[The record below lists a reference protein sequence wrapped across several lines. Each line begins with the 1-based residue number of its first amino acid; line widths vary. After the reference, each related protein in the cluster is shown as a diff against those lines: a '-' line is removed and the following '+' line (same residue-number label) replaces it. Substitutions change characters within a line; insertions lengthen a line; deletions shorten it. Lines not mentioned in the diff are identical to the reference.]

1 MWVNSSTTT
10 VPADSQSVLR
20 VGVVGAGFVSAYHL
34 RTLKRLAGVEVVG
47 VADLIQERAESVARR
62 FQIPSAYT
70 SIEALLEDNV
80 DVLHI
85 LTPARSHFE
94 LALKGIQAG
103 SNVFVEKP
111 FTSSVEH
118 CRRLVEEARLRG
130 RRLGVDHSLLRGHTL
145 MKGLELVRGGTVGNV
160 ISARFH
166 RTGKAPRRP
175 DKRPPYP
182 LDGDPFREVGVHALY
197 LMAAV
202 LGSIR
207 DASYMFRSTGYQTD
221 FKNDEWFVQLECEK
235 GLAQIQLTW
244 NGPDEQTLEI
254 YGDEG
259 RLKIDLTSG
268 LVLRRR
274 LRNGKNRSG
283 PHSLDSA
290 AAELRWILP
299 FMVRLPKSVVRFQ
312 RRLQSA

>member
-1 MWVNSSTTT
+1 
-10 VPADSQSVLR
+10 
-20 VGVVGAGFVSAYHL
+20 
-34 RTLKRLAGVEVVG
+34 
-47 VADLIQERAESVARR
+47 
-62 FQIPSAYT
+62 
-70 SIEALLEDNV
+70 
-80 DVLHI
+80 
-85 LTPARSHFE
+85 
-94 LALKGIQAG
+94 
-103 SNVFVEKP
+103 
-111 FTSSVEH
+111 
-118 CRRLVEEARLRG
+118 
-130 RRLGVDHSLLRGHTL
+130 